1 MVHGDPQQRSARL
14 AEVTEIL
21 KLEAPP
27 EDLDLLNSVTDNIM
41 GRTICALGDAAS
53 MPVKSFIKHF
63 GAEFEYHIRN
73 RKCLVP
79 EDVQRA
85 GSGFFKV
92 A

>member
-1 MVHGDPQQRSARL
+1 
-14 AEVTEIL
+14 
-21 KLEAPP
+21 
-27 EDLDLLNSVTDNIM
+27 M

-63 GAEFEYHIRN
+63 GAEFEYHIQN

-85 GSGFFKV
+85 GSGFFK
-92 A
+92 AA